1 MDINPKDFTSG
12 EWEWADFG
20 AKEGVDVLLFLT
32 NWVDSSAESVEDK
45 DVLAMYNYWLH
56 RLTPLL
62 SVKNQPPKKPILF
75 LAADR
80 VGTEYS
86 YFDKKDTHFFGSSC
100 AIMLNPCYVV
110 QKLSKK
116 DEGYLLVENNLPK

>member
-1 MDINPKDFTSG
+1 M
-12 EWEWADFG
+12 
-20 AKEGVDVLLFLT
+20 LLFLT
-32 NWVDSSAESVEDK
+32 NWVDSSADSIDDK

-56 RLTPLL
+56 RLTPLI
-62 SVKNQPPKKPILF
+62 SKKNEAPMKPIMF

-100 AIMLNPCYVV
+100 AIMLNPPYIV
-110 QKLSKK
+110 QKLGKK
-116 DEGYLLVENNLPK
+116 D